1 MNKAQ
6 PRKNTPFP
14 RKPDGLRDAWCG
26 ELGRFTPTYEARA
39 ETLWQAVE
47 QLGLIPELAWAGS
60 EDGEALI
67 VTEQPDGDLVWL
79 AHLEDPNEQAE
90 IDSHIADGDLG
101 GWIRAQIQSGSA
113 GE

>member
-1 MNKAQ
+1 MQDLQ
-6 PRKNTPFP
+6 PPKRTPFP
-14 RKPDGLRDAWCG
+14 RKPDGLRDAWPG

-47 QLGLIPELAWAGS
+47 HIGLVPELAWAGS

-67 VTEQPDGDLVWL
+67 VTEQPGGDLVWL

-90 IDSHIADGDLG
+90 LDRHIVDGDLLN
-101 GWIRAQIQSGSA
+101 WIRAQIR
-113 GE
+113 